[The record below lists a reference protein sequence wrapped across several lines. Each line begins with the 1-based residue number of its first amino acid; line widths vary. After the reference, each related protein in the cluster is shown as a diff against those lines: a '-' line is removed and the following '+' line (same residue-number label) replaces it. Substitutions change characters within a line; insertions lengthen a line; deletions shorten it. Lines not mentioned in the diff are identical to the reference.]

1 MTRRYDE
8 RRVICD
14 EEVEVALYPGQPPRR
29 YRLRIVVDPNPE
41 PRHITG
47 TLPDGYLAYVQ
58 GATRAT

>member
-1 MTRRYDE
+1 MSRRSEE

-29 YRLRIVVDPNPE
+29 HRLRITVDPKPE

-47 TLPDGYLAYVQ
+47 TLPDWYL
-58 GATRAT
+58 T